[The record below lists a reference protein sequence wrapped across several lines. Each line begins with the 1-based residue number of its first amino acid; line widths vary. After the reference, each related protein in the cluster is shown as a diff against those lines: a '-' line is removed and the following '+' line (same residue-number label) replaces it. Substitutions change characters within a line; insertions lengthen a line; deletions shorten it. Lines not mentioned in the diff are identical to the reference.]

1 MTYVII
7 GGIVFVIVIAL
18 ICVFLVMFYRNKYN
32 FLYIKINEADNNLD
46 IMLQKKE
53 EILFKIVPIL
63 EKAKIEDI
71 PEVIKLKSQKMD
83 HYKLYEE
90 LSTMANDILKLIDEY
105 EDKLD
110 FKELDPLIELLNIN
124 ENDINAAIKYYNDN
138 GEEVNYLAHKF
149 PANIIKVFSH
159 YQDINLYKL
168 QKREKIGI

>member
-7 GGIVFVIVIAL
+7 GVIVFIIVIAL

-71 PEVIKLKSQKMD
+71 PEENKKKSQKMD

-110 FKELDPLIELLNIN
+110 FKELDSLIELLNIN

-149 PANIIKVFSH
+149 PANIIKALSH